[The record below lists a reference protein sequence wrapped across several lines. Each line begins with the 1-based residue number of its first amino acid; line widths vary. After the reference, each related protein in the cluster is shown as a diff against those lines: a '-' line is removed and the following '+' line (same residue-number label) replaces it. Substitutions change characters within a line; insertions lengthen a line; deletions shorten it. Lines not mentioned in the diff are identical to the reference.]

1 LLDHS
6 SVSHASPHKRNIQ
19 ILANPAG
26 QLVDDLTVTRYLCFE
41 IPSLI
46 DAMSLAFSQQK
57 GAMGSQVLDETTPF
71 HSNISGSRLVVGA
84 AERWAATAKAR
95 RTYMP
100 LE

>member
-1 LLDHS
+1 M
-6 SVSHASPHKRNIQ
+6 Q
-19 ILANPAG
+19 ILANLAG
-26 QLVDDLTVTRYLCFE
+26 QLVDDFIVTRHLRFE

-57 GAMGSQVLDETTPF
+57 GAMGSQMLDETSPF
-71 HSNISGSRLVVGA
+71 HSNISVSRLVVGA

-95 RTYMP
+95 RTYIP